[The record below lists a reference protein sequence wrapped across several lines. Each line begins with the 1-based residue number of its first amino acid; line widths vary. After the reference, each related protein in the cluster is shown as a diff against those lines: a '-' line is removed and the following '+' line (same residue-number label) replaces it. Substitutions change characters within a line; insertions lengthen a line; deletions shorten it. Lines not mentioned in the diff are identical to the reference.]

1 MTLDELE
8 ALPEETLTCQQV
20 AQVLRLD
27 QDTIRGQAR
36 EYPELLGFP
45 VIVAARQVR
54 IPKAAFLRFMRGER
68 SAG

>member
-36 EYPELLGFP
+36 KISSLWP
-45 VIVAARQVR
+45 
-54 IPKAAFLRFMRGER
+54 
-68 SAG
+68 